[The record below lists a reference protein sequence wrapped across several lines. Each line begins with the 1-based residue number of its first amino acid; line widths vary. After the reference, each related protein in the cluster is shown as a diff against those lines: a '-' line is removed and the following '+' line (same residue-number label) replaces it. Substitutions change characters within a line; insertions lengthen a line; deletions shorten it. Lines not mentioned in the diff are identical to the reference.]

1 LWPENKINWNN
12 WPEKEKKLDSVT
24 QAALGAAVAGLVAGK
39 KCSLKV
45 LLAGATLGTLPDL
58 DVLLSYGDPVS
69 DMVKHRGFSHSLLV
83 LLPFSLLLAW
93 GWQKWRATQFSFI
106 HLWLFIAACL
116 VTHPLLDAFTAYGTQ
131 LLWPF
136 PVSVAVSSI
145 FIIDPL
151 YTIPLLVMI
160 AASLLWRDRMAK
172 LCGVGL
178 AISSIYLFWSVLA
191 LNLVEERVKSQVENT
206 SLADRP
212 VFITPTPVNTV
223 LWRVVILDGDTY
235 WEGLT
240 SLLDDVSTIDFI
252 AHKRG
257 KWTLPEKPQHLVMLE
272 EFTRHFV
279 KYERV
284 GNSFTATDLRLGIV
298 DYLPFQF
305 VFAELNGKGIWS
317 STLPVQLES
326 PNVRPKHLPALWL
339 RLLGNQDIDANL
351 CHVKECPGADKNDA

>member
-1 LWPENKINWNN
+1 M
-12 WPEKEKKLDSVT
+12 DSVT

-39 KCSLKV
+39 KCSPKV
-45 LLAGATLGTLPDL
+45 LLAGAALGTLPDL

-69 DMVKHRGFSHSLLV
+69 DMVKHRGFSHSLFV

-93 GWQKWRATQFSFI
+93 GWQKWRTTPFGFAQ
-106 HLWLFIAACL
+106 LWLLVAACL
-116 VTHPLLDAFTAYGTQ
+116 ITHPLLDAFTSYGTQ
-131 LLWPF
+131 LFWPF

-160 AASLLWRDRMAK
+160 VASLLWRDRMAK
-172 LCGVGL
+172 LCGIGL
-178 AISSIYLFWSVLA
+178 AVSSLYLLWSVIA
-191 LNLVEERVKSQVENT
+191 LNMVENRVHDQ
-206 SLADRP
+206 LADTDLAERP

-223 LWRVVILDGDTY
+223 LWRVVVLDGDTY

-240 SLLDDVSTIDFI
+240 SLLDDEPTIDFI
-252 AHKRG
+252 AHERG
-257 KWTLPEKPQHLVMLE
+257 QWMLDEKPQHLVMLE

-279 KYERV
+279 KYEQV
-284 GNSFTATDLRLGIV
+284 GNNLTATDLRLGVV

-305 VFAELNGKGIWS
+305 VFANQIGGGEWAS
-317 STLPVQLES
+317 VLPVQLES

-351 CHVKECPGADKNDA
+351 CHVKECPKPDGSDT